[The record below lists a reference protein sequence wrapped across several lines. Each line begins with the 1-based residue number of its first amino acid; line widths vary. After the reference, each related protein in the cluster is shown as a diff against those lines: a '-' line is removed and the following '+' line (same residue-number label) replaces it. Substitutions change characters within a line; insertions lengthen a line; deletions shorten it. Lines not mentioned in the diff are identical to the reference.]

1 MQIILVEARLTGVVA
16 RNGANQIQMVLDLT
30 VPLPEMVLVQGM
42 NWIAISSLCSKV
54 RLWHPCHHGTV
65 RHRLRPVPVATKVSH
80 GNRSNAGCF
89 LVALDKRAFCES
101 LVTRLG
107 QESFDATVTINRI
120 RGFDGEAP
128 SQSNNFCCVDATEEL
143 SEFRGLV
150 EINSTQYCFIA
161 QINSDDQHRAR
172 FIPAQEV
179 LEEPSGQPRKMQP
192 IIQEMIL
199 GRKRGVMLIP
209 ESEDDAVD
217 VIAGLIEQG
226 FH

>member
-1 MQIILVEARLTGVVA
+1 M
-16 RNGANQIQMVLDLT
+16 
-30 VPLPEMVLVQGM
+30 
-42 NWIAISSLCSKV
+42 SSPALAEEV
-54 RLWHPCHHGTV
+54 MPWHQCHHGSAEDC
-65 RHRLRPVPVATKVSH
+65 RKPVPIATKLGLES
-80 GNRSNAGCF
+80 GSNDISLSF
-89 LVALDKRAFCES
+89 ALDKRAFCES

-107 QESFDATVTINRI
+107 QESFDATATITGI
-120 RGFDGEAP
+120 RGFDGECP

-150 EINSTQYCFIA
+150 DINRTQYCFIA

-172 FIPAQEV
+172 FIPTNEV
-179 LEEPSGQPRKMQP
+179 LEDPSGKPRKMQP

-209 ESEDDAVD
+209 ECEDDAVD

-226 FH
+226 FQDLASEYRDFIIGQLEKAKAKV

>member
-1 MQIILVEARLTGVVA
+1 MPI
-16 RNGANQIQMVLDLT
+16 
-30 VPLPEMVLVQGM
+30 
-42 NWIAISSLCSKV
+42 
-54 RLWHPCHHGTV
+54 
-65 RHRLRPVPVATKVSH
+65 ATKVRR

-107 QESFDATVTINRI
+107 QESFDATATINRI

-226 FH
+226 FHDLASDYRDFIIGQLEKAKTKAGN

>member
-1 MQIILVEARLTGVVA
+1 MPI
-16 RNGANQIQMVLDLT
+16 
-30 VPLPEMVLVQGM
+30 
-42 NWIAISSLCSKV
+42 
-54 RLWHPCHHGTV
+54 
-65 RHRLRPVPVATKVSH
+65 ATKRCS
-80 GNRSNAGCF
+80 GNRSNARCF
-89 LVALDKRAFCES
+89 SVVLDKRVFCES

-107 QESFDATVTINRI
+107 QESFDSTATITRI
-120 RGFDGEAP
+120 RGFDGQSP

-150 EINSTQYCFIA
+150 EINATQYCFIA

-172 FIPAQEV
+172 FIPAHEA
-179 LEEPSGQPRKMQP
+179 LEDPSGTPRKMQA

-209 ESEDDAVD
+209 EREDDAVD

-226 FH
+226 FHDLATQYRDFIISQLEKSKAKS

>member
-1 MQIILVEARLTGVVA
+1 M
-16 RNGANQIQMVLDLT
+16 
-30 VPLPEMVLVQGM
+30 
-42 NWIAISSLCSKV
+42 SSPALAEEV
-54 RLWHPCHHGTV
+54 MPWHPCQHGSAEDCRKPDTI
-65 RHRLRPVPVATKVSH
+65 ATKLGLES
-80 GNRSNAGCF
+80 GSNDYCLPF
-89 LVALDKRAFCES
+89 ALDKRAFCES

-107 QESFDATVTINRI
+107 QESFDATATITRI
-120 RGFDGEAP
+120 RGFDGDCP

-150 EINSTQYCFIA
+150 DINRTQYCFIA

-172 FIPAQEV
+172 FIPTNEV
-179 LEEPSGQPRKMQP
+179 LEDPSGKPRKMQP

-209 ESEDDAVD
+209 ECEDDAVD

-226 FH
+226 FQDLASEYRDFIIGQLEKSKAKV

>member
-1 MQIILVEARLTGVVA
+1 MPTDTKWRTG
-16 RNGANQIQMVLDLT
+16 NGSN
-30 VPLPEMVLVQGM
+30 
-42 NWIAISSLCSKV
+42 SLCYAV
-54 RLWHPCHHGTV
+54 V
-65 RHRLRPVPVATKVSH
+65 
-80 GNRSNAGCF
+80 
-89 LVALDKRAFCES
+89 LDKRAFCES

-107 QESFDATVTINRI
+107 QESFDTSARITRI
-120 RGFDGEAP
+120 RGFDGESP

-150 EINSTQYCFIA
+150 EINATQYCFIA

-179 LEEPSGQPRKMQP
+179 LEEASGKPRKMQP

-209 ESEDDAVD
+209 ECEDDAVD

-226 FH
+226 FHDLASEYRDFIIGQLEKAKAKAQA

>member
-1 MQIILVEARLTGVVA
+1 MPI
-16 RNGANQIQMVLDLT
+16 
-30 VPLPEMVLVQGM
+30 
-42 NWIAISSLCSKV
+42 
-54 RLWHPCHHGTV
+54 
-65 RHRLRPVPVATKVSH
+65 ATKRCS
-80 GNRSNAGCF
+80 GNRSNARCF
-89 LVALDKRAFCES
+89 SVVLDKRVFCES

-107 QESFDATVTINRI
+107 QESFDSTATITRI
-120 RGFDGEAP
+120 RGFDGQSP

-150 EINSTQYCFIA
+150 EINAIQYCFIA

-179 LEEPSGQPRKMQP
+179 LEEPSGEPRKMQP

-199 GRKRGVMLIP
+199 GRKRGVMLIL
-209 ESEDDAVD
+209 ECEDDAVD

-226 FH
+226 FHDLASEYRDFIIGQLEKAKT

>member
-1 MQIILVEARLTGVVA
+1 M
-16 RNGANQIQMVLDLT
+16 
-30 VPLPEMVLVQGM
+30 
-42 NWIAISSLCSKV
+42 SSPALAEEV
-54 RLWHPCHHGTV
+54 MPWHPCQHGSAEDCRKPDTI
-65 RHRLRPVPVATKVSH
+65 ATKLGLES
-80 GNRSNAGCF
+80 GSNNYLLPF
-89 LVALDKRAFCES
+89 ALDKRAFCES

-107 QESFDATVTINRI
+107 QESFDANATITRI
-120 RGFDGEAP
+120 RGFDGECP

-150 EINSTQYCFIA
+150 DINRTQYCFIA

-172 FIPAQEV
+172 FIPTNEV
-179 LEEPSGQPRKMQP
+179 LEDPSGKPRKMQP

-209 ESEDDAVD
+209 ECEDDAVD

-226 FH
+226 FQDLASEYRDFIIGQLEKAKAKA

>member
-1 MQIILVEARLTGVVA
+1 MPI
-16 RNGANQIQMVLDLT
+16 
-30 VPLPEMVLVQGM
+30 
-42 NWIAISSLCSKV
+42 
-54 RLWHPCHHGTV
+54 
-65 RHRLRPVPVATKVSH
+65 ATKL
-80 GNRSNAGCF
+80 GLENGSNDFCF
-89 LVALDKRAFCES
+89 PFALDKRAFCES
-101 LVTRLG
+101 LVSRLA
-107 QESFDATVTINRI
+107 QESFDATATITGI
-120 RGFDGEAP
+120 RGFDGECP

-150 EINSTQYCFIA
+150 NINRTQYCFIA

-179 LEEPSGQPRKMQP
+179 LEEASGKPRKMQP

-209 ESEDDAVD
+209 ECEDDAVD

-226 FH
+226 FHDLASEYRDFIIGQLEKAKAQA